1 MIFLQ
6 HMLPGTGDSAC
17 VEWGWILKHPLL
29 ARVAFGALP
38 IVLVTLAT
46 CFEPPPAAA
55 QAQVHTSPPA
65 SLLDSLERLITSD
78 RLQTRFIIGL
88 DKPASYEVFSL
99 TAPNSVVVEISD
111 DRVQLP
117 ADSDR
122 PVGLIRAFR
131 GGQSGP
137 GKSRVVIYVT
147 EPVVVETKPP
157 EKSKDGRGYNL
168 AIDIAAVAAH
178 KASASPAKGPFP
190 QPSALGAGSL
200 GETEIQPPLPRPAL
214 APAVRAAR
222 SYKPVIVI
230 DPGHGGHDSGAQ
242 KYGLVEKDIAL
253 AFGKLLRARLEA
265 TGRYKILMTRDTDV
279 FVPLDERREFAE
291 TNKAALFIAVHADYA
306 RPHARGATIFSLK
319 ETVADALRR
328 SAKGDVSAN
337 VLSKKE
343 IAGLQQTKD
352 SSADVSVVRSML
364 ADLAQL
370 EVESTKERTGLI
382 SRSVIEFM
390 GESTNLRDSPDRSA
404 AFRVL
409 KTAQVPAVL
418 IELAFVSNTEDAKQL
433 KSDEWRAKVADSIR
447 TAIDNYFSHNV
458 ARLPM

>member
-1 MIFLQ
+1 M
-6 HMLPGTGDSAC
+6 
-17 VEWGWILKHPLL
+17 KHPLR
-29 ARVAFGALP
+29 ARAASSALP
-38 IVLVTLAT
+38 ALIVGVLISLQPTVAL
-46 CFEPPPAAA
+46 A
-55 QAQVHTSPPA
+55 QAQVLTPQAAGVLESFQPA
-65 SLLDSLERLITSD
+65 NVLESLERLINSE
-78 RLQTRFIIGL
+78 RLQTRFVIGL
-88 DKPASYEVFSL
+88 DKPASYEVFTL
-99 TAPNSVVVEISD
+99 TTPNSVVVEISD
-111 DRVQLP
+111 DRIQLP
-117 ADSDR
+117 AEADR

-147 EPVVVETKPP
+147 EPVVVDTKPA
-157 EKSKDGRGYNL
+157 EKSKDGRGYSL
-168 AIDIAAVAAH
+168 TIDIAAVATH
-178 KASASPAKGPFP
+178 KAAASPGKGAFP
-190 QPSALGAGSL
+190 QPSGLGAPVPP
-200 GETEIQPPLPRPAL
+200 EEEIQPPLPRPAL

-222 SYKPVIVI
+222 SAKPVIVI

-253 AFGKLLRARLEA
+253 EFGKLLRARLEA

-291 TNKAALFIAVHADYA
+291 TNKAALFMAVHADYA

-319 ETVADALRR
+319 ESVADALQR
-328 SAKGDVSAN
+328 SAKGDLSAN

-343 IAGLQQTKD
+343 IASLQQTKET
-352 SSADVSVVRSML
+352 SSDVSVVKSML

-370 EVESTKERTGLI
+370 EVESTKKRTDMI

-390 GESTNLRDSPDRSA
+390 GESTNLRDTPDRSA

-418 IELAFVSNTEDAKQL
+418 IELAFVSNSEDAKLL

-447 TAIDNYFSHNV
+447 TAIDNYFSHNM